1 MAVVG
6 SADGVGLV
14 AVELE
19 GDAVVPTVFARAED
33 AVAFFVEDA
42 LIDQVIDPI
51 ACLEGGVELYQGIG
65 PQETLVEAFLYLLFD
80 ARIFY
85 PDETSYVRPI
95 VFD

>member
-1 MAVVG
+1 VAVVG

-33 AVAFFVEDA
+33 AGAFFVEDA

-65 PQETLVEAFLYLLFD
+65 PQETLVEALPYLLFD
-80 ARIFY
+80 ASVFDL
-85 PDETSYVRPI
+85 DETSYVRAV